1 MKVMKVVTW
10 IVVGKTLIVFTA
22 AAVMFIAINFRAK
35 IVIQVAN
42 RMLALRKVMA
52 EVNSLAERSM
62 I

>member
-35 IVIQVAN
+35 IVIQLAN